1 MHRAF
6 RASGSQPAQRPA
18 LLQQAELVPWAVWQ
32 VSVLLEPRFQEVSA
46 VLAWA
51 VSVVSQQPSEDPV

>member
-6 RASGSQPAQRPA
+6 RASGFQPAQRPA
-18 LLQQAELVPWAVWQ
+18 LLQQAELVPWAAYQ
-32 VSVLLEPRFQEVSA
+32 VSVLLEPHSQEVSA

-51 VSVVSQQPSEDPV
+51 VSVDSQQPLEDQA

>member
-32 VSVLLEPRFQEVSA
+32 VLALLEPRYQEGSA

-51 VSVVSQQPSEDPV
+51 ASVVSQQPLVDLA